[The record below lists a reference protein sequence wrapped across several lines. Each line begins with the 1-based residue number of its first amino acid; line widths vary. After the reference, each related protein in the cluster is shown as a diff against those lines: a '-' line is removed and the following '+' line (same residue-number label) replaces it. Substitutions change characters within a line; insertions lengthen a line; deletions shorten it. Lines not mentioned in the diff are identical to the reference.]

1 MLAASLMLS
10 GGAFVATAGPA
21 SALAG
26 GTNSCTTFV
35 GSADLI
41 QGTLTGTFSG
51 CHQQGS
57 GMLNGI
63 LDITGA
69 PAPGSI
75 MWATGHATSVITFS
89 AFVDFS
95 GGPCPA
101 PDIAAD
107 VTIVVG
113 GGPYATP
120 PAATGGG
127 ILCADPSGFPFIALT
142 NFGPVVI

>member
-1 MLAASLMLS
+1 MLGASLMLS
-10 GGAFVATAGPA
+10 GALVTTAGPA

-26 GTNSCTTFV
+26 GTNSCTSFL
-35 GSADLI
+35 GSADII

-57 GMLNGI
+57 GVLSGA

-69 PAPGSI
+69 PAPGNI
-75 MWATGHATSVITFS
+75 FWATGHATSVISFS
-89 AFVDFS
+89 ASIDFS

-101 PDIAAD
+101 GDIAAD
-107 VTIVVG
+107 VTIMVG
-113 GGPYATP
+113 GGPYESGTP
-120 PAATGGG
+120 GGG
-127 ILCADPSGFPFIALT
+127 ILCADPSGFPIIALS

>member
-1 MLAASLMLS
+1 MLGASLMLS
-10 GGAFVATAGPA
+10 GALVATAGPA

-35 GSADLI
+35 GSADII

-57 GMLNGI
+57 GVLDGI

-69 PAPGSI
+69 PAPGNI
-75 MWATGHATSVITFS
+75 FWATGHATSVITFS
-89 AFVDFS
+89 AVIDLS

-101 PDIAAD
+101 GDIAAD
-107 VTIVVG
+107 VTIIVG

-120 PAATGGG
+120 PSATGGG
-127 ILCADPSGFPFIALT
+127 ILCADASGFPFIALS